1 MPISTLRISDFRNV
15 TALDIAPDAAGLNI
29 ICGDN
34 GSGKTS
40 LLEAIHYLGSGKSFR
55 SSVASRLVR
64 HETEKFSLFAQL
76 VNEVQHH
83 IAVGVER
90 DIKGNTRLRMDEKE
104 LQSFTDFAYL
114 LPVRLINSQS
124 HHLFE
129 SGPIYR
135 RKYLDWGLFYQSEG
149 FLHCWRQ
156 LERILKQRNAG
167 LRDKRAKNE
176 LSGWTDELV
185 KYGLELNALRQDYVQ
200 TLAPLIENIASELL
214 GFSFAQLT
222 MTYLPGWPKNQDYP
236 TVLANSYMDDLRL
249 GYTQYGPHRADV
261 EISVNDVSV
270 KHFLSRG
277 QQKLLICAMI
287 IAQGMLLA
295 KQTNKRLIYLVDDLP
310 SELDAQSR
318 QRLISLLLTQ
328 QSQVFITAIESA
340 SICEF
345 IDNKSSVPVKLFH
358 VEHGQLLRTTR
369 HC

>member
-1 MPISTLRISDFRNV
+1 MPISSLRVADFRNV
-15 TALDIAPDAAGLNI
+15 TALELAPHTDGLNL

-55 SSVASRLVR
+55 SSVATRLVR
-64 HETEKFSLFAQL
+64 HETDKFSLFAQV
-76 VNEVQHH
+76 VNDANHQ
-83 IAVGVER
+83 IMLGVER
-90 DIKGNTRLRMDEKE
+90 DIKGSTRLRRDEKD

-135 RKYLDWGLFYQSEG
+135 RKYLDWGLFYQSDN

-156 LERILKQRNAG
+156 FERILKQRNAG
-167 LRDKRAKNE
+167 LRDRRAKNE
-176 LSGWTDELV
+176 LIGWTTELI
-185 KYGLELNALRQDYVQ
+185 KYALELNDLRQSYVQ
-200 TLAPLIENIASELL
+200 TLAPLVEKIASELL
-214 GFSFAQLT
+214 GLSFAQLEIK
-222 MTYLPGWPKNQDYP
+222 YLPGWDNSQNYED
-236 TVLANSYMDDLRL
+236 VLATSYFDDLRV
-249 GYTQYGPHRADV
+249 GHTQNGPHRAD
-261 EISVNDVSV
+261 IDIRLNNVSV

-287 IAQGMLLA
+287 LAQGMLLA
-295 KQTNKRLIYLVDDLP
+295 KQANKGLIYLVDDLP

-345 IDNKSSVPVKLFH
+345 IDSQSKVPVKLFH
-358 VEHGQLLRTTR
+358 VEHGQLVKSSE
-369 HC
+369 